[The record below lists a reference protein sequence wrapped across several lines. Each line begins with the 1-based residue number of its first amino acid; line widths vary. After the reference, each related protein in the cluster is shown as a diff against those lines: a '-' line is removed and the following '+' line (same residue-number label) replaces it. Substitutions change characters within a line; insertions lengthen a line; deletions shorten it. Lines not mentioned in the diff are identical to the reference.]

1 MKMKKLSKCKDRKI
15 FGVCC
20 GIANVIDFDP
30 TIVRLGFII
39 GAIFTGSILFWVYLL
54 MAIVMPKKE

>member
-1 MKMKKLSKCKDRKI
+1 MTKLVKCKNKKI

-20 GIANVIDFDP
+20 GIANSIGIDA

-39 GAIFTGSILFWVYLL
+39 GTIITGSILFWMYLL
-54 MAIVMPKKE
+54 MAIVMPKEDN